1 MWSNFSLISMGQIY
15 REVGVSLFKQRLRS
29 SNHVGK
35 IKVNQNAEGYLKNCL
50 EILHLNVV
58 LKLEKSYLNRLDSVL

>member
-1 MWSNFSLISMGQIY
+1 MEQIY
-15 REVGVSLFKQRLRS
+15 REVGVSLFKQSLRS

-35 IKVNQNAEGYLKNCL
+35 IKIIQNAEGYLENCL

-58 LKLEKSYLNRLDSVL
+58 LKVEKSYLNRLDSVL